1 MDTKQTEIETVT
13 QIATQVEALLR
24 SLPSGYHV
32 YPHGDRL
39 RIIEASAFIEGVQAL
54 EGAKTNLGGKP
65 MCEMVEIIERETGAQ
80 PVVGAIEYLWK
91 KLHGR

>member
-13 QIATQVEALLR
+13 QIAAQVEALLR

-32 YPHGDRL
+32 YSHGDRL
-39 RIIEASAFIEGVQAL
+39 RIIEASAFCDGVMAINNKDKFSGMSMPECVDL
-54 EGAKTNLGGKP
+54 
-65 MCEMVEIIERETGAQ
+65 IERETGETV
-80 PVVGAIEYLWK
+80 VVGSIEYLWM